1 MQDSNPRP
9 RLRKP
14 EGYPDYPNCPFD
26 LRSIPPLQYRACSRM
41 GMARALPCIT
51 EGCSFCC
58 RETTMPITAS
68 ESARL
73 SRRTGMKED
82 EFCFRDEENVR
93 RLLNNDTTKACV
105 FLATDSAE
113 KTAPGICTVYE
124 ARPMGC
130 TTYPIVLNEKD
141 KAILDELCPH
151 LDGFD
156 EPEEEDAIRLLNL
169 EERLG
174 QE

>member
-1 MQDSNPRP
+1 
-9 RLRKP
+9 
-14 EGYPDYPNCPFD
+14 
-26 LRSIPPLQYRACSRM
+26 
-41 GMARALPCIT
+41 MARALPCIS

-68 ESARL
+68 EAARL

-82 EFCFRDEENVR
+82 DFCFRDDDNIR
-93 RLLNNDTTKACV
+93 RLLNNDSTKACV

-113 KTAPGICTVYE
+113 RKAPGICTVYE

-130 TTYPIVLNEKD
+130 TTYPIVLDPKD
-141 KAILDELCPH
+141 NAVLDELCLY
-151 LDGFD
+151 LDAFD
-156 EPEEEDAIRLLNL
+156 KPGDEDAIRLLNL

-174 QE
+174 Q